1 MISSQTQGTLTTI
14 LEDKAWTQGYL
25 QRNRARLAAAS
36 SAVCAIL
43 DRIGL
48 PYVRP
53 AAALF
58 VFIDMR
64 LLLMRPPGGLA
75 AAAAD
80 ASTGDTAPA
89 SHKWEEEH
97 ALFITIAHEC
107 NVLLTPGHDC
117 CASEAGWFR
126 CCFTGVDDAGLED
139 GFGRIARH
147 FNLPRVSQPALL

>member
-36 SAVCAIL
+36 SAVCTIL

-64 LLLMRPPGGLA
+64 QLLAGQDRFALCPGGLA

-80 ASTGDTAPA
+80 ASTGGTAPA

-126 CCFTGVDDAGLED
+126 CCFTGC
-139 GFGRIARH
+139 GRCWA
-147 FNLPRVSQPALL
+147 